1 MEEIKDDFIKELS
14 DLFQAKVRYIGITT
28 IEEQRVIP
36 DIIHAFNS
44 VYSEENDVVAK
55 KYAYSQS
62 SGLGEIN
69 DAGRLIDEYD
79 AGRNTVRND
88 IGLLDFINNV
98 YHEMQTVKKANLII
112 CKEFNTITDFGTM
125 RYMRD
130 LNSMVTK
137 NCYCPVVIIAPS
149 FKLMP
154 SIQKMFRIVKYTPP
168 DEELIKQM
176 IEGLQDKAFT
186 DITKLTEEETEQ
198 VIIAAKG
205 LTFQEIKFALRL
217 SYIKHKK
224 FIAKELLDEKIQIIK
239 KSGVLSYKE
248 PELTLDDIGGHKI
261 LKQWIKDT
269 KTCMSKEA
277 AAFGVDRT
285 RGFISTGLA
294 GSGKTA
300 VAEAIAK
307 YFGMPLIVFDLS
319 KIMGGIVGES
329 ERQATQAFDIID
341 SLGGC
346 VILVDESE
354 KVLGGAKSSNN
365 SDGGTMSRVLSI
377 FLNRMNSN
385 TKDFYIFTSNN
396 MADLPPELTRS
407 GRLDIKW
414 FFDYPNEEERKEIF
428 KIHFGK
434 RKHKDINKNLIARIA
449 QETEHYTGAEIEQT
463 VKNALKNAYIRS
475 LTDNKLEVMYKDLEK
490 GKNEVSTI
498 FTTNKAAIEKMLQN
512 AKTNGLKRTSS
523 DAPIE
528 KSSDGAVLY
537 DSPEKYFASLRQ
549 QNAN

>member
-1 MEEIKDDFIKELS
+1 LEEIKDDFIKELS